1 LAIKEGKETD
11 VDFIIEALSLYN
23 DYQIRMEAERLKN
36 LLEQQD
42 LDDNNRQRI
51 QDELNAK
58 TQNIINEVL
67 RPT

>member
-1 LAIKEGKETD
+1 
-11 VDFIIEALSLYN
+11 
-23 DYQIRMEAERLKN
+23 MEAERLKK

-42 LDDNNRQRI
+42 LDDNDRQRI

-67 RPT
+67 RPTEY